1 MLDSTDRE
9 EGSTDK
15 EEGSTN
21 RDAFLQNLI
30 KAHQPIKPIKW
41 LEFQI

>member
-1 MLDSTDRE
+1 MPDSTDRE
-9 EGSTDK
+9 EGLTDK

-30 KAHQPIKPIKW
+30 KAHQPIK
-41 LEFQI
+41 

>member
-1 MLDSTDRE
+1 MPDSTDRE

-30 KAHQPIKPIKW
+30 KAH
-41 LEFQI
+41 

>member
-1 MLDSTDRE
+1 MPDSTDRE

-30 KAHQPIKPIKW
+30 KAHQPIKW

>member
-1 MLDSTDRE
+1 MPDSTDRE
-9 EGSTDK
+9 EGLTDK

-30 KAHQPIKPIKW
+30 KAHQPIRPIK
-41 LEFQI
+41 